1 MNAWALVTLNY
12 YFQTKKI
19 HEMIHWPQEAHAKP
33 LLFSLCLGKSFFM
46 LYIMSLEVVNETNGK
61 VI

>member
-33 LLFSLCLGKSFFM
+33 LLFS
-46 LYIMSLEVVNETNGK
+46 
-61 VI
+61 